1 MTVSGDSVVADRNRL
16 VGTSAVVTGVSNG
29 IGRAIAVALADAGA
43 NIVGAYYSDHDGAA
57 QVREQIEGLGRE
69 AVILQADTGDPATA
83 ERLAAEATSRWDSL
97 DIWVNNAARLMVKP
111 LVETSNEDWHGLL
124 AANLHGFFY
133 GSRAAAMVMYG
144 QQRGRIINITS
155 AADVLVVANLGAY
168 IAAKGGILGLTKT
181 LALEAAEHG
190 VTVNAVSPGAI
201 DTPLNASAY
210 TPDVR
215 RTYEHRIPL
224 GRIGAEDEI
233 ADVVVFVASHASRYM
248 TGQEIVVDGGLV
260 INGTVGHALDD

>member
-1 MTVSGDSVVADRNRL
+1 MTERTAL
-16 VGTSAVVTGVSNG
+16 VGTSAVVTGVSKG
-29 IGRAIAVALADAGA
+29 IGRAVAVALAEAGA
-43 NIVGAYYSDHDGAA
+43 DIVGCYGSDHEGADV
-57 QVREQIEGLGRE
+57 VRSQIEAAGRE
-69 AVILQADTGDPATA
+69 AVILSADTGDPSTA
-83 ERLAAEATSRWDSL
+83 ERLAEEATSRWGSL

-133 GSRAAAMVMYG
+133 GSRAAARIMYL
-144 QQRGRIINITS
+144 QRRGRIINITS

-168 IAAKGGILGLTKT
+168 ITAKGGILGLTKT

-201 DTPLNASAY
+201 DTPLNLKAY
-210 TPDVR
+210 TPQVR
-215 RTYEHRIPL
+215 RTYEERIPL
-224 GRIGAEDEI
+224 GRIGSEEEV
-233 ADVVVFVASHASRYM
+233 ADVVVFVASHGSRYL

-260 INGTVGHALDD
+260 INGTVGHAVDA